1 MSITSSTGNNYL
13 KNDNNNFQKKF
24 KNAFILKIGE
34 PVAGSPD
41 LDSPLSITP
50 ALPGPGATSKKM
62 EPSTPTASAASKKK
76 LQVCPTPLSLNTDL
90 EGALYIAS

>member
-13 KNDNNNFQKKF
+13 KNDNNNFQKKIL

-62 EPSTPTASAASKKK
+62 ESSTPTASAASKKK
-76 LQVCPTPLSLNTDL
+76 LQVSPTLLS
-90 EGALYIAS
+90 